1 MSRVLLAA
9 ILAFVA
15 IASGV
20 LLWEGL
26 ATAVAH
32 GHPATHRE
40 ARRARARVAV
50 GVIGFAIVL
59 WIALGMFTH
68 AW

>member
-1 MSRVLLAA
+1 MSTILVAA

-26 ATAVAH
+26 AVAAH
-32 GHPATHRE
+32 GHPGTDRE

-50 GVIGFAIVL
+50 GVIGLAIVL
-59 WIALGMFTH
+59 WIGLGILTH